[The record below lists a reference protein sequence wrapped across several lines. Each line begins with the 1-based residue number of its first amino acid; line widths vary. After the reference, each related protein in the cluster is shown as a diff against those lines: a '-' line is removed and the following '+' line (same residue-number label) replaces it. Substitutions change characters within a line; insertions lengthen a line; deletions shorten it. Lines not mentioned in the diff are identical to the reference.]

1 MKQEDLFRIAFH
13 HPYIMKE
20 ALLTLPYSSTVR
32 KAVESELLKIMART
46 IKLRANVFSINSV
59 LSDVFFTL
67 ETFHKIMMYMEELIV
82 NKYNFPHKYTIYTYN
97 SSRLF
102 DWWLKNLGVFKVS
115 DTTMINDIVRVIAQI
130 SEPQEHVIQLNRMM
144 PEDPEFD
151 NARSSLRNTAIQK
164 LFKTYKNDK
173 RLVTSPAL
181 AIMSAIN
188 YTFGPTLS
196 VAREW
201 KTDSKKFEVVR
212 VPDEISNTILEAV
225 PNFSHGYNRDRMERA
240 LIVCIRSEEEFIDV
254 WKKST
259 DSWRV
264 TLSTFY
270 GKISKPLLDKLMKRY
285 HRNEPIMEKLL
296 RHPLVDIDT
305 ITWFALRGNK
315 TAQKIINT
323 RKSELNG
330 E

>member
-1 MKQEDLFRIAFH
+1 MKQEDLFRIAVH

-20 ALLTLPYSSTVR
+20 ALLTLPYSSPVR
-32 KAVESELLKIMART
+32 KAVESELLKIMARSEELNTT
-46 IKLRANVFSINSV
+46 IFSINSI
-59 LSDVFFTL
+59 LHDVFFTL
-67 ETFHKIMMYMEELIV
+67 ETFHKIMMYTKEAIV
-82 NKYNFPHKYTIYTYN
+82 KKYNCTYN
-97 SSRLF
+97 NPDRLF
-102 DWWLKNLGVFKVS
+102 EWWRKNLDVFKVS

-130 SEPQEHVIQLNRMM
+130 SEPNTYVIQLNRMM
-144 PEDPEFD
+144 PEDPAFD
-151 NARSSLRNTAIQK
+151 NARSSLRNTALQK
-164 LFKTYKNDK
+164 LFEMYKNDK
-173 RLVTSPAL
+173 RLVTNSAL
-181 AIMSAIN
+181 AIINAIN

-212 VPDEISNTILEAV
+212 VPDEISNTILKAV

-259 DSWRV
+259 DAWRV
-264 TLSTFY
+264 ALSTFH
-270 GKISKPLLDKLMKRY
+270 GKISKQLLDKLMKRY
-285 HRNEPIMEKLL
+285 HRNEPIMDKLL
-296 RHPLVDIDT
+296 KHPLTDIDT

-315 TAQKIINT
+315 TAQKIIDT